1 MKILLIDDEESIC
14 TAMENYLLEIEPF
27 DIDKAFDGKE
37 ALNKIKNNRYDLI
50 ISDIYLPEING
61 IDLVKI
67 YRQYNPKARFI
78 LISGK
83 SEVLESIASL
93 DYGVF
98 DFLTKP
104 IDLLKLTQIIF
115 EVKEKEKMNK
125 KPFELMDSKSVKSK
139 NNFISLRQPAPEN
152 IIYFNNSK
160 YVVAASTEMKTII
173 KKIQKIYEYPDIT
186 VLIEGKTGT
195 GKEIVAE
202 YLHFCKGETQA
213 PFVGLNCSAISRTI
227 FESELFG
234 YEKGSFTGADP
245 KGKIGKIKSAT
256 GGILFLDEI
265 SEMPIE
271 LQTKLLRVLE
281 EKEYYP
287 LGSNKKQKVNAR
299 IACATNKDIPELI
312 QKGLFRED
320 LFYRI
325 NICKI
330 TLPSL
335 AQRKEDILPL
345 LAAFVNEFNTK
356 NNTEI
361 GEITKD
367 SLDFL
372 HNFDWPGNI
381 RQLKNAVTKAML
393 FNEKKYLSIED
404 FDFLSKEIKDK
415 QLVIDPNNPIILNN
429 PFNLID
435 FTQKIIAASLQ
446 KFQGNKTKAAQ
457 FLGLSRMQ
465 MYNRFK
471 PDKDIMEKF

>member
-125 KPFELMDSKSVKSK
+125 KPFDLMDSKSVKSK
-139 NNFISLRQPAPEN
+139 NNFISLRQTAPEN

-287 LGSNKKQKVNAR
+287 LGSNKKQKVNDR

-435 FTQKIIAASLQ
+435 FTQKIIAAALQ